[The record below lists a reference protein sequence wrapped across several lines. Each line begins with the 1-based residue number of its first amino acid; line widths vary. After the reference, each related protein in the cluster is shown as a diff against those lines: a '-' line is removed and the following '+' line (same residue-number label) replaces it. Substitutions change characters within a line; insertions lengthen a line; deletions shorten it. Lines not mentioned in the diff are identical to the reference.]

1 MRAVLD
7 IHGIEYF
14 QALHFLAQLFPSVK
28 HRGIFLE
35 IPKLSLQEIVEVE
48 HLKKSFFILFIGL
61 MNTSSHLVFLFTFNF
76 SVFFVISNLHAL
88 GI

>member
-35 IPKLSLQEIVEVE
+35 IPKLSIQEIVEVE
-48 HLKKSFFILFIGL
+48 HLKKSFFILIRPDEL
-61 MNTSSHLVFLFTFNF
+61 KLTSSVP
-76 SVFFVISNLHAL
+76 IY
-88 GI
+88 I